1 MLHGLTGRRTYGVLP
16 FQHGLGIDEEDGLR
30 VSLRGAVRESVVAP
44 PVGDDVLRV
53 AVCAVP
59 LMSNFTDVDAL
70 AAEPGV
76 VVRFVDR
83 AEELV
88 DADLVVVPGTRGT
101 VRALR
106 WLRERGLADALAR
119 RAAEGRPV
127 LGICGG
133 FQVLGEHIEDDVESR
148 EGSVAG
154 LGLLPVRVRF
164 AREKTLA
171 RPVGE
176 ALGEPVEGYEIH
188 HGVAE
193 VAGGEAFLDGCRVG
207 EMWGTHWHGS
217 LESDGF
223 RRRFLAGWRGRP
235 APLRPRARTSF
246 AALREEQL
254 DLLGD
259 LIEEHADTDALLSL
273 IEKGAPAGLPFIA
286 PGAPVTGGPG
296 TRPRPPR
303 PLPERSFECHHAPRH
318 QGGPV
323 STPYPFTALV
333 GQDDLR
339 LALLLNAVSPA
350 VGGVLVRGEKGTAKS
365 TAVRALSA
373 LLPEVPVVA
382 GCRFSLRPG
391 RRRPELPRRPARG
404 GRRAARPARM
414 VELPVGA
421 SEDRLVG
428 ALDIERALA
437 EGVKAFEPG
446 LLADAHRGILY
457 VDEVNLLHDH
467 LVDLL
472 LDAAAMGA
480 SYVEREGVSVRH
492 AARFLLVGTMNP
504 EEGELRPQLLD
515 RFGLTVEVAASRET
529 DQRVEVVRRR
539 LAHDDDPEAFAGRW
553 ADEEAALRDRVVAA
567 RALLPQVVLGDG
579 ALRQI
584 AATCA
589 AFEVDG
595 MRADIVMARTATAL
609 AAWAGRT
616 DVRSED
622 VRQAALLALPH
633 RRRRNPF
640 DAPGLDE
647 DKLDET
653 LDEAREDDAPEPP
666 GSPEPPEG
674 DDDPDGGPGGGGGQP
689 PADGGPDSPGL
700 PPQQSRDQAED
711 RNQGEGAGQE
721 DAPAPQA
728 PAAGGPGEQGA
739 VSAAEPFRTRML
751 SVPGI
756 GEGAAGRRSR
766 ARTEHGRTTGSRRP
780 RGALTK
786 LHLAATVQ
794 AAAPHQRARGRSG
807 TGLVVRRDDL
817 RQATRE
823 GREGNL
829 VLFVVDASGSMAA
842 RQRMSAVKGA
852 VLSLLLDAYQRRDK
866 VGLVTFRG
874 SAAEVALPP
883 TSSVDA
889 AAARLETLPTGGR
902 TPLAAGLLR
911 AHDVLRVERLR
922 DAARRPLLVVVTDG
936 RATGGV
942 EPVAQAGRAARLFA
956 ADGVASVVVDCESGY
971 VRLGLAG
978 QLAGEL
984 GGTAVTLDELRA
996 DSIAGLVKDVQG
1008 HGNHSRKAA

>member
-1 MLHGLTGRRTYGVLP
+1 M
-16 FQHGLGIDEEDGLR
+16 
-30 VSLRGAVRESVVAP
+30 
-44 PVGDDVLRV
+44 
-53 AVCAVP
+53 
-59 LMSNFTDVDAL
+59 
-70 AAEPGV
+70 
-76 VVRFVDR
+76 
-83 AEELV
+83 
-88 DADLVVVPGTRGT
+88 
-101 VRALR
+101 
-106 WLRERGLADALAR
+106 
-119 RAAEGRPV
+119 
-127 LGICGG
+127 
-133 FQVLGEHIEDDVESR
+133 
-148 EGSVAG
+148 
-154 LGLLPVRVRF
+154 
-164 AREKTLA
+164 
-171 RPVGE
+171 
-176 ALGEPVEGYEIH
+176 
-188 HGVAE
+188 
-193 VAGGEAFLDGCRVG
+193 
-207 EMWGTHWHGS
+207 
-217 LESDGF
+217 
-223 RRRFLAGWRGRP
+223 
-235 APLRPRARTSF
+235 
-246 AALREEQL
+246 
-254 DLLGD
+254 
-259 LIEEHADTDALLSL
+259 
-273 IEKGAPAGLPFIA
+273 
-286 PGAPVTGGPG
+286 
-296 TRPRPPR
+296 
-303 PLPERSFECHHAPRH
+303 
-318 QGGPV
+318 
-323 STPYPFTALV
+323 STPFPFTAVV

-373 LLPEVPVVA
+373 LLPAVDVVT
-382 GCRFSLRPG
+382 GCRFSCD
-391 RRRPELPRRPARG
+391 PAAPDPACPDG
-404 GRRAARPARM
+404 PHEVEASSTRPARM

-428 ALDIERALA
+428 ALDIERALS

-515 RFGLTVEVAASRET
+515 RFGLTVEVAASREP

-539 LAHDDDPEAFAGRW
+539 LAHDDDPAAFVARW
-553 ADEEAALRDRVVAA
+553 ADEEAEVRARIVAA
-567 RALLPQVVLGDG
+567 RALLPSVRLGDG

-616 DVRSED
+616 DVLAED

-653 LDEAREDDAPEPP
+653 LEEFS
-666 GSPEPPEG
+666 GSDGDGGDSDGP
-674 DDDPDGGPGGGGGQP
+674 DDDPDPDGPGGGGRP
-689 PADGGPDSPGL
+689 PQEGPDDGSPAGDV
-700 PPQQSRDQAED
+700 PA
-711 RNQGEGAGQE
+711 QGEPSE
-721 DAPAPQA
+721 DGQA
-728 PAAGGPGEQGA
+728 PAGQSAAEQSP
-739 VSAAEPFRTRML
+739 VRAAEPFRTKVL
-751 SVPGI
+751 SVPGL

-780 RGALTK
+780 RGTLTK

-794 AAAPHQRARGRSG
+794 AAAPHQLARGRSG
-807 TGLVVRRDDL
+807 RGLVVRRDDL

-889 AAARLETLPTGGR
+889 AAVRLESLPTGGR
-902 TPLAAGLLR
+902 TPLSAGLLR

-922 DAARRPLLVVVTDG
+922 DSARRPLVVVVTDG
-936 RATGGV
+936 RATGGP
-942 EPVAQAGRAARLFA
+942 EPVATAGRAARLFA
-956 ADGVASVVVDCESGY
+956 AEGVASVVVDCESGP

-978 QLAGEL
+978 RLAGEL
-984 GGTAVTLDELRA
+984 GGTAVTLDALRA
-996 DSIAGLVKDVQG
+996 DSLAGLVRDVQG
-1008 HGNHSRKAA
+1008 TSRRAA

>member
-1 MLHGLTGRRTYGVLP
+1 M
-16 FQHGLGIDEEDGLR
+16 
-30 VSLRGAVRESVVAP
+30 
-44 PVGDDVLRV
+44 
-53 AVCAVP
+53 
-59 LMSNFTDVDAL
+59 
-70 AAEPGV
+70 
-76 VVRFVDR
+76 
-83 AEELV
+83 
-88 DADLVVVPGTRGT
+88 
-101 VRALR
+101 
-106 WLRERGLADALAR
+106 
-119 RAAEGRPV
+119 
-127 LGICGG
+127 
-133 FQVLGEHIEDDVESR
+133 
-148 EGSVAG
+148 
-154 LGLLPVRVRF
+154 
-164 AREKTLA
+164 
-171 RPVGE
+171 
-176 ALGEPVEGYEIH
+176 
-188 HGVAE
+188 
-193 VAGGEAFLDGCRVG
+193 
-207 EMWGTHWHGS
+207 
-217 LESDGF
+217 
-223 RRRFLAGWRGRP
+223 
-235 APLRPRARTSF
+235 
-246 AALREEQL
+246 
-254 DLLGD
+254 
-259 LIEEHADTDALLSL
+259 
-273 IEKGAPAGLPFIA
+273 
-286 PGAPVTGGPG
+286 
-296 TRPRPPR
+296 
-303 PLPERSFECHHAPRH
+303 
-318 QGGPV
+318 
-323 STPYPFTALV
+323 STPFPFTAVV

-365 TAVRALSA
+365 TAVRALSV
-373 LLPEVPVVA
+373 LLPAVPVVS
-382 GCRFSLRPG
+382 GCRFSCD
-391 RRRPELPRRPARG
+391 PARPDPACPDG
-404 GRRAARPARM
+404 PHEPGAGVERPARM

-428 ALDIERALA
+428 ALDIERALS

-492 AARFLLVGTMNP
+492 ASKFLLVGTMNP

-515 RFGLTVEVAASRET
+515 RFGLTVEVAASREP

-539 LAHDDDPEAFAGRW
+539 LAYDDDPAGFAGRW
-553 ADEEAALRDRVVAA
+553 AEEEASVRARIVAA
-567 RALLPQVVLGDG
+567 RELLPSVLLGDG

-616 DVRSED
+616 EVLAED

-653 LDEAREDDAPEPP
+653 LEEFGGSDDEDPD
-666 GSPEPPEG
+666 PEG
-674 DDDPDGGPGGGGGQP
+674 GDTGARPEAGDSGEPQPSGGGGEQR
-689 PADGGPDSPGL
+689 PA
-700 PPQQSRDQAED
+700 R
-711 RNQGEGAGQE
+711 
-721 DAPAPQA
+721 
-728 PAAGGPGEQGA
+728 
-739 VSAAEPFRTRML
+739 AAEPFRTKVL
-751 SVPGI
+751 SVPGL
-756 GEGAAGRRSR
+756 GEGTAGRRSR
-766 ARTEHGRTTGSRRP
+766 ARTEHGRTTGARRP

-807 TGLVVRRDDL
+807 RGLVVRRDDL

-842 RQRMSAVKGA
+842 RQRMGAVKGA

-889 AAARLETLPTGGR
+889 AAVRLESLPTGGR

-922 DAARRPLLVVVTDG
+922 DPARRALVVVVTDG
-936 RATGGV
+936 RATGGP
-942 EPVAQAGRAARLFA
+942 EPVALAGRAARLFA
-956 ADGVASVVVDCESGY
+956 ADGVASVVVDCESGP

-984 GGTAVTLDELRA
+984 GGSAVTLDELRA
-996 DSIAGLVKDVQG
+996 DSIAGLVRDVQG
-1008 HGNHSRKAA
+1008 TSRRAA

>member
-1 MLHGLTGRRTYGVLP
+1 MT
-16 FQHGLGIDEEDGLR
+16 
-30 VSLRGAVRESVVAP
+30 
-44 PVGDDVLRV
+44 
-53 AVCAVP
+53 
-59 LMSNFTDVDAL
+59 
-70 AAEPGV
+70 
-76 VVRFVDR
+76 
-83 AEELV
+83 
-88 DADLVVVPGTRGT
+88 
-101 VRALR
+101 
-106 WLRERGLADALAR
+106 
-119 RAAEGRPV
+119 
-127 LGICGG
+127 
-133 FQVLGEHIEDDVESR
+133 
-148 EGSVAG
+148 
-154 LGLLPVRVRF
+154 
-164 AREKTLA
+164 
-171 RPVGE
+171 
-176 ALGEPVEGYEIH
+176 
-188 HGVAE
+188 
-193 VAGGEAFLDGCRVG
+193 
-207 EMWGTHWHGS
+207 
-217 LESDGF
+217 
-223 RRRFLAGWRGRP
+223 
-235 APLRPRARTSF
+235 
-246 AALREEQL
+246 
-254 DLLGD
+254 
-259 LIEEHADTDALLSL
+259 
-273 IEKGAPAGLPFIA
+273 
-286 PGAPVTGGPG
+286 
-296 TRPRPPR
+296 
-303 PLPERSFECHHAPRH
+303 
-318 QGGPV
+318 
-323 STPYPFTALV
+323 TPYPFTALV

-373 LLPEVPVVA
+373 LLPQVPVVA
-382 GCRFSLRPG
+382 GCRFSCD
-391 RRRPELPRRPARG
+391 PAAPDPACPDG
-404 GRRAARPARM
+404 PHDAAGASVRDARM

-539 LAHDDDPEAFAGRW
+539 LAYDDDAEGFAARW
-553 ADEEAALRDRVVAA
+553 HDEESALRTRIVAA
-567 RALLPQVVLGDG
+567 RALLPRVRLGDG

-616 DVRSED
+616 DVLAED

-647 DKLDET
+647 DKLDDT
-653 LDEAREDDAPEPP
+653 LEQSAGDDEGD
-666 GSPEPPEG
+666 GG
-674 DDDPDGGPGGGGGQP
+674 DDDPDGGGPGGGGGQP
-689 PADGGPDSPGL
+689 PQDGPDSP
-700 PPQQSRDQAED
+700 
-711 RNQGEGAGQE
+711 EGTPENTPEAS
-721 DAPAPQA
+721 DAPAGDGEAGQDSGNEDSSPARA
-728 PAAGGPGEQGA
+728 PAAGGGEQQA
-739 VSAAEPFRTRML
+739 VRAAEPFRTKML
-751 SVPGI
+751 SVPGL

-766 ARTEHGRTTGSRRP
+766 ARTEHGRTTGARRP
-780 RGALTK
+780 QGALTK

-807 TGLVVRRDDL
+807 RGLVVRRDDL

-874 SAAEVALPP
+874 ADADVALPP

-902 TPLAAGLLR
+902 TPVAAGLLK
-911 AHDVLRVERLR
+911 AHEVLRVERMR
-922 DAARRPLLVVVTDG
+922 DPARRPLVVVVTDG

-942 EPVAQAGRAARLFA
+942 EPVARAGRAARLFA
-956 ADGVASVVVDCESGY
+956 AAQIASVVVDCESGP

-996 DSIAGLVKDVQG
+996 ESIAGLVKDVQG
-1008 HGNHSRKAA
+1008 TRTRSVA

>member
-1 MLHGLTGRRTYGVLP
+1 MTTP
-16 FQHGLGIDEEDGLR
+16 F
-30 VSLRGAVRESVVAP
+30 
-44 PVGDDVLRV
+44 
-53 AVCAVP
+53 
-59 LMSNFTDVDAL
+59 
-70 AAEPGV
+70 
-76 VVRFVDR
+76 
-83 AEELV
+83 
-88 DADLVVVPGTRGT
+88 
-101 VRALR
+101 
-106 WLRERGLADALAR
+106 
-119 RAAEGRPV
+119 
-127 LGICGG
+127 
-133 FQVLGEHIEDDVESR
+133 
-148 EGSVAG
+148 
-154 LGLLPVRVRF
+154 
-164 AREKTLA
+164 
-171 RPVGE
+171 
-176 ALGEPVEGYEIH
+176 
-188 HGVAE
+188 
-193 VAGGEAFLDGCRVG
+193 
-207 EMWGTHWHGS
+207 
-217 LESDGF
+217 
-223 RRRFLAGWRGRP
+223 
-235 APLRPRARTSF
+235 
-246 AALREEQL
+246 
-254 DLLGD
+254 
-259 LIEEHADTDALLSL
+259 
-273 IEKGAPAGLPFIA
+273 
-286 PGAPVTGGPG
+286 
-296 TRPRPPR
+296 
-303 PLPERSFECHHAPRH
+303 
-318 QGGPV
+318 
-323 STPYPFTALV
+323 PFTAVV

-373 LLPEVPVVA
+373 LLPAVAVVP
-382 GCRFSLRPG
+382 GCRFSCDPG
-391 RRRPELPRRPARG
+391 APDPGCPDGPHEAGPG
-404 GRRAARPARM
+404 GERAARM

-492 AARFLLVGTMNP
+492 ASKFLLVGTMNP

-515 RFGLTVEVAASRET
+515 RFGLTVEVAASREP

-539 LAHDDDPEAFAGRW
+539 LAYDDDPAAFAARW
-553 ADEEAALRDRVVAA
+553 AGEEAAVRQRIVAA
-567 RALLPQVVLGDG
+567 RELLPQVRLGDA

-616 DVRSED
+616 DVLAED

-653 LDEAREDDAPEPP
+653 LEQSAGQD
-666 GSPEPPEG
+666 G
-674 DDDPDGGPGGGGGQP
+674 DGGDDPDGPGGGGQP
-689 PADGGPDSPGL
+689 APESGPEGGGDSTARPE
-700 PPQQSRDQAED
+700 A
-711 RNQGEGAGQE
+711 GEGGEPGPAGAGAGE
-721 DAPAPQA
+721 QA
-728 PAAGGPGEQGA
+728 PAR
-739 VSAAEPFRTRML
+739 AAEPFRTKVL

-766 ARTEHGRTTGSRRP
+766 ARTEHGRTTGARRP
-780 RGALTK
+780 QGALTK

-794 AAAPHQRARGRSG
+794 AAAPYQRARGRSG
-807 TGLVVRRDDL
+807 PGLVIRRDDL
-817 RQATRE
+817 RQARRE

-842 RQRMSAVKGA
+842 RQRMGAVKGA

-874 SAAEVALPP
+874 SGADVALPP

-889 AAARLETLPTGGR
+889 AAVRLESLPTGGR
-902 TPLAAGLLR
+902 TPLAAGLLK
-911 AHDVLRVERLR
+911 AHEVLRVERLR
-922 DAARRPLLVVVTDG
+922 DPARRALLVVVTDG
-936 RATGGV
+936 RATGGP
-942 EPVAQAGRAARLFA
+942 EPVALAGRAARLFA
-956 ADGVASVVVDCESGY
+956 AEQVASVVVDCESGP

-984 GGTAVTLDELRA
+984 AGTAVTLDELRA
-996 DSIAGLVKDVQG
+996 DSIAGLVRDVQG
-1008 HGNHSRKAA
+1008 TSRRAA

>member
-1 MLHGLTGRRTYGVLP
+1 MTTP
-16 FQHGLGIDEEDGLR
+16 F
-30 VSLRGAVRESVVAP
+30 
-44 PVGDDVLRV
+44 
-53 AVCAVP
+53 
-59 LMSNFTDVDAL
+59 
-70 AAEPGV
+70 
-76 VVRFVDR
+76 
-83 AEELV
+83 
-88 DADLVVVPGTRGT
+88 
-101 VRALR
+101 
-106 WLRERGLADALAR
+106 
-119 RAAEGRPV
+119 
-127 LGICGG
+127 
-133 FQVLGEHIEDDVESR
+133 
-148 EGSVAG
+148 
-154 LGLLPVRVRF
+154 
-164 AREKTLA
+164 
-171 RPVGE
+171 
-176 ALGEPVEGYEIH
+176 
-188 HGVAE
+188 
-193 VAGGEAFLDGCRVG
+193 
-207 EMWGTHWHGS
+207 
-217 LESDGF
+217 
-223 RRRFLAGWRGRP
+223 
-235 APLRPRARTSF
+235 
-246 AALREEQL
+246 
-254 DLLGD
+254 
-259 LIEEHADTDALLSL
+259 
-273 IEKGAPAGLPFIA
+273 
-286 PGAPVTGGPG
+286 
-296 TRPRPPR
+296 
-303 PLPERSFECHHAPRH
+303 
-318 QGGPV
+318 
-323 STPYPFTALV
+323 PFTAVV

-373 LLPEVPVVA
+373 LLPAVAVVP
-382 GCRFSLRPG
+382 GCRFSCD
-391 RRRPELPRRPARG
+391 PASPDPQCPDGPHEAG
-404 GRRAARPARM
+404 GGTERAARM

-428 ALDIERALA
+428 SLDIERALA

-492 AARFLLVGTMNP
+492 AAKFLLVGTMNP

-515 RFGLTVEVAASRET
+515 RFGLTVEVAASREP

-539 LAHDDDPEAFAGRW
+539 LAYDDDPAAFAAQW
-553 ADEEAALRDRVVAA
+553 AREEAAVRQRIVAA
-567 RALLPQVVLGDG
+567 RELLPQVRLGDA

-616 DVRSED
+616 DVLAED

-653 LDEAREDDAPEPP
+653 LEQY
-666 GSPEPPEG
+666 SG
-674 DDDPDGGPGGGGGQP
+674 DDGDDEPDPDGPGGGGQPTPDSGPRGDGGEAARPEAGEGGQP
-689 PADGGPDSPGL
+689 
-700 PPQQSRDQAED
+700 QAS
-711 RNQGEGAGQE
+711 GAG
-721 DAPAPQA
+721 
-728 PAAGGPGEQGA
+728 EQ
-739 VSAAEPFRTRML
+739 SAARATEPFRTKAL
-751 SVPGI
+751 TVPGI

-766 ARTEHGRTTGSRRP
+766 ARTEHGRTTGARRP
-780 RGALTK
+780 QGTLTK

-807 TGLVVRRDDL
+807 PGLIVRRDDL

-874 SAAEVALPP
+874 TSAEVALPP

-889 AAARLETLPTGGR
+889 AAARLESLPTGGR
-902 TPLAAGLLR
+902 TPLAAGLLK
-911 AHDVLRVERLR
+911 AHEVLRVERLR
-922 DAARRPLLVVVTDG
+922 DPARRPLVVVVTDG
-936 RATGGV
+936 RATGGP
-942 EPVAQAGRAARLFA
+942 EPVLLASRAAGLFA
-956 ADGVASVVVDCESGY
+956 AEGVASVVVDCESGP

-996 DSIAGLVKDVQG
+996 DSIAGLVKGIQG
-1008 HGNHSRKAA
+1008 RRAA

>member
-1 MLHGLTGRRTYGVLP
+1 M
-16 FQHGLGIDEEDGLR
+16 
-30 VSLRGAVRESVVAP
+30 
-44 PVGDDVLRV
+44 
-53 AVCAVP
+53 
-59 LMSNFTDVDAL
+59 
-70 AAEPGV
+70 
-76 VVRFVDR
+76 
-83 AEELV
+83 
-88 DADLVVVPGTRGT
+88 
-101 VRALR
+101 
-106 WLRERGLADALAR
+106 
-119 RAAEGRPV
+119 
-127 LGICGG
+127 
-133 FQVLGEHIEDDVESR
+133 
-148 EGSVAG
+148 
-154 LGLLPVRVRF
+154 
-164 AREKTLA
+164 
-171 RPVGE
+171 
-176 ALGEPVEGYEIH
+176 
-188 HGVAE
+188 
-193 VAGGEAFLDGCRVG
+193 
-207 EMWGTHWHGS
+207 
-217 LESDGF
+217 
-223 RRRFLAGWRGRP
+223 
-235 APLRPRARTSF
+235 
-246 AALREEQL
+246 
-254 DLLGD
+254 
-259 LIEEHADTDALLSL
+259 
-273 IEKGAPAGLPFIA
+273 
-286 PGAPVTGGPG
+286 
-296 TRPRPPR
+296 
-303 PLPERSFECHHAPRH
+303 
-318 QGGPV
+318 

-382 GCRFSLRPG
+382 GCRFSCD
-391 RRRPELPRRPARG
+391 PASADPNCPDG
-404 GRRAARPARM
+404 PHESAGATARPARM

-539 LAHDDDPEAFAGRW
+539 LAYDDDPEGFAGRW
-553 ADEEAALRDRVVAA
+553 SDDESALRDRVVAA
-567 RALLPQVVLGDG
+567 RALLPRVVLGDG

-616 DVRSED
+616 DVLSED

-653 LDEAREDDAPEPP
+653 LEDAREDEE
-666 GSPEPPEG
+666 PEPPEG
-674 DDDPDGGPGGGGGQP
+674 DDDPDGGGPDGGGGQP
-689 PADGGPDSPGL
+689 PAGDGPDSPEL
-700 PPQQSRDQAED
+700 PSQ
-711 RNQGEGAGQE
+711 NQGP
-721 DAPAPQA
+721 DAPDTADAPETPGTDDSPAPQEPA
-728 PAAGGPGEQGA
+728 PTAGAPSGPGEQQA
-739 VSAAEPFRTRML
+739 VRAAEPFRTKML

-780 RGALTK
+780 RGTLTK

-794 AAAPHQRARGRSG
+794 AAAPHQKARGRSG
-807 TGLVVRRDDL
+807 AGLVVRRDDL

-874 SAAEVALPP
+874 AEAEVALPP

-889 AAARLETLPTGGR
+889 AAARLESLPTGGR
-902 TPLAAGLLR
+902 TPLAAGLLK

-922 DAARRPLLVVVTDG
+922 DAARRPLVVVVTDG

-942 EPVAQAGRAARLFA
+942 EPVARAGRAARLFA

-984 GGTAVTLDELRA
+984 GGTVVTLDELRA

-1008 HGNHSRKAA
+1008 MNSPSRRAA

>member
-1 MLHGLTGRRTYGVLP
+1 MTTP
-16 FQHGLGIDEEDGLR
+16 F
-30 VSLRGAVRESVVAP
+30 
-44 PVGDDVLRV
+44 
-53 AVCAVP
+53 
-59 LMSNFTDVDAL
+59 
-70 AAEPGV
+70 
-76 VVRFVDR
+76 
-83 AEELV
+83 
-88 DADLVVVPGTRGT
+88 
-101 VRALR
+101 
-106 WLRERGLADALAR
+106 
-119 RAAEGRPV
+119 
-127 LGICGG
+127 
-133 FQVLGEHIEDDVESR
+133 
-148 EGSVAG
+148 
-154 LGLLPVRVRF
+154 
-164 AREKTLA
+164 
-171 RPVGE
+171 
-176 ALGEPVEGYEIH
+176 
-188 HGVAE
+188 
-193 VAGGEAFLDGCRVG
+193 
-207 EMWGTHWHGS
+207 
-217 LESDGF
+217 
-223 RRRFLAGWRGRP
+223 
-235 APLRPRARTSF
+235 
-246 AALREEQL
+246 
-254 DLLGD
+254 
-259 LIEEHADTDALLSL
+259 
-273 IEKGAPAGLPFIA
+273 
-286 PGAPVTGGPG
+286 
-296 TRPRPPR
+296 
-303 PLPERSFECHHAPRH
+303 
-318 QGGPV
+318 
-323 STPYPFTALV
+323 PFTAVV

-373 LLPEVPVVA
+373 LMPQVPVVP
-382 GCRFSLRPG
+382 GCRFSCDPTAPDPACPDGPHEAGPG
-391 RRRPELPRRPARG
+391 AE
-404 GRRAARPARM
+404 RPARM

-515 RFGLTVEVAASRET
+515 RFGLTVEVAASREP

-539 LAHDDDPEAFAGRW
+539 LAYDDDPAGFAARW
-553 ADEEAALRDRVVAA
+553 ADEEAAVRARIVAA
-567 RALLPQVVLGDG
+567 RELLPSVRLGDG

-616 DVRSED
+616 DVLAED

-647 DKLDET
+647 DKLDQT
-653 LDEAREDDAPEPP
+653 LEEFSGE
-666 GSPEPPEG
+666 GEG
-674 DDDPDGGPGGGGGQP
+674 DEDPDPDGPGGGGGQP
-689 PADGGPDSPGL
+689 PSEGPQADGGSGARPE
-700 PPQQSRDQAED
+700 A
-711 RNQGEGAGQE
+711 GEGGE
-721 DAPAPQA
+721 PQA
-728 PAAGGPGEQGA
+728 SGAGEQTPVRA
-739 VSAAEPFRTRML
+739 SEPFRAKVL

-766 ARTEHGRTTGSRRP
+766 ARTEHGRTTGARRP

-807 TGLVVRRDDL
+807 RGLVVRRDDL
-817 RQATRE
+817 RQAVRE

-874 SAAEVALPP
+874 SAADVALPP

-889 AAARLETLPTGGR
+889 AAARLESLPTGGR
-902 TPLAAGLLR
+902 TPLAAGLLK
-911 AHDVLRVERLR
+911 AHEVLRVERLR
-922 DAARRPLLVVVTDG
+922 DPARRALVVVVTDG
-936 RATGGV
+936 RATGGP
-942 EPVAQAGRAARLFA
+942 EPVALAGRAARLFA
-956 ADGVASVVVDCESGY
+956 AEGVASVVVDCESGP

-984 GGTAVTLDELRA
+984 GGAAVTLDELRA
-996 DSIAGLVKDVQG
+996 DSIAGLVRDVQG
-1008 HGNHSRKAA
+1008 VSKRRAA

>member
-1 MLHGLTGRRTYGVLP
+1 M
-16 FQHGLGIDEEDGLR
+16 
-30 VSLRGAVRESVVAP
+30 
-44 PVGDDVLRV
+44 
-53 AVCAVP
+53 
-59 LMSNFTDVDAL
+59 
-70 AAEPGV
+70 
-76 VVRFVDR
+76 
-83 AEELV
+83 
-88 DADLVVVPGTRGT
+88 
-101 VRALR
+101 
-106 WLRERGLADALAR
+106 
-119 RAAEGRPV
+119 
-127 LGICGG
+127 
-133 FQVLGEHIEDDVESR
+133 
-148 EGSVAG
+148 
-154 LGLLPVRVRF
+154 
-164 AREKTLA
+164 
-171 RPVGE
+171 
-176 ALGEPVEGYEIH
+176 
-188 HGVAE
+188 
-193 VAGGEAFLDGCRVG
+193 
-207 EMWGTHWHGS
+207 
-217 LESDGF
+217 
-223 RRRFLAGWRGRP
+223 
-235 APLRPRARTSF
+235 
-246 AALREEQL
+246 
-254 DLLGD
+254 
-259 LIEEHADTDALLSL
+259 
-273 IEKGAPAGLPFIA
+273 
-286 PGAPVTGGPG
+286 
-296 TRPRPPR
+296 
-303 PLPERSFECHHAPRH
+303 
-318 QGGPV
+318 
-323 STPYPFTALV
+323 STPFPFTAVV

-365 TAVRALSA
+365 TAVRALSV
-373 LLPEVPVVA
+373 LLPAVDVVA
-382 GCRFSLRPG
+382 GCRFSCDPG
-391 RRRPELPRRPARG
+391 APDPGCPDGPHETGRG
-404 GRRAARPARM
+404 TTRPARM

-515 RFGLTVEVAASRET
+515 RFGLTVEVAASREPE
-529 DQRVEVVRRR
+529 QRVEVVRRR
-539 LAHDDDPEAFAGRW
+539 LAYDDDPAGFAARW
-553 ADEEAALRDRVVAA
+553 ADEEAAVRQRIVAA
-567 RALLPQVVLGDG
+567 RELLPSVRLGDG

-616 DVRSED
+616 EVLAED

-653 LDEAREDDAPEPP
+653 LEEF
-666 GSPEPPEG
+666 SG
-674 DDDPDGGPGGGGGQP
+674 DTDGDGDHDPDPDDGGPGPGGGGGE
-689 PADGGPDSPGL
+689 PAPDEGPQGGDTGARPEAGEDGE
-700 PPQQSRDQAED
+700 PQAS
-711 RNQGEGAGQE
+711 GAG
-721 DAPAPQA
+721 
-728 PAAGGPGEQGA
+728 EQSA
-739 VSAAEPFRTRML
+739 VRASEPFRTKVL

-756 GEGAAGRRSR
+756 GQGAAGRRSR
-766 ARTEHGRTTGSRRP
+766 ARTEHGRTTGARRP

-794 AAAPHQRARGRSG
+794 AAAPYQRARGRVG
-807 TGLVVRRDDL
+807 RGLVVRRDDL

-852 VLSLLLDAYQRRDK
+852 VVSLLLDAYQRRDK

-874 SAAEVALPP
+874 ASAEVALPP

-889 AAARLETLPTGGR
+889 AAARLESLPTGGR
-902 TPLAAGLLR
+902 TPLAAGLLK

-922 DAARRPLLVVVTDG
+922 DPARRALVVLVTDG
-936 RATGGV
+936 RATGGP
-942 EPVAQAGRAARLFA
+942 EPVVLAGRAARLFA
-956 ADGVASVVVDCESGY
+956 AEGIASVVVDCEAGP

-996 DSIAGLVKDVQG
+996 DSIAGLVKDVQ
-1008 HGNHSRKAA
+1008 RRAA

>member
-1 MLHGLTGRRTYGVLP
+1 MTTP
-16 FQHGLGIDEEDGLR
+16 F
-30 VSLRGAVRESVVAP
+30 
-44 PVGDDVLRV
+44 
-53 AVCAVP
+53 
-59 LMSNFTDVDAL
+59 
-70 AAEPGV
+70 
-76 VVRFVDR
+76 
-83 AEELV
+83 
-88 DADLVVVPGTRGT
+88 
-101 VRALR
+101 
-106 WLRERGLADALAR
+106 
-119 RAAEGRPV
+119 
-127 LGICGG
+127 
-133 FQVLGEHIEDDVESR
+133 
-148 EGSVAG
+148 
-154 LGLLPVRVRF
+154 
-164 AREKTLA
+164 
-171 RPVGE
+171 
-176 ALGEPVEGYEIH
+176 
-188 HGVAE
+188 
-193 VAGGEAFLDGCRVG
+193 
-207 EMWGTHWHGS
+207 
-217 LESDGF
+217 
-223 RRRFLAGWRGRP
+223 
-235 APLRPRARTSF
+235 
-246 AALREEQL
+246 
-254 DLLGD
+254 
-259 LIEEHADTDALLSL
+259 
-273 IEKGAPAGLPFIA
+273 
-286 PGAPVTGGPG
+286 
-296 TRPRPPR
+296 
-303 PLPERSFECHHAPRH
+303 
-318 QGGPV
+318 
-323 STPYPFTALV
+323 PFTAVV

-373 LLPEVPVVA
+373 LLPEVAVVP
-382 GCRFSLRPG
+382 GCRFSCDPAAPDPACPDGPHERGPG
-391 RRRPELPRRPARG
+391 VE
-404 GRRAARPARM
+404 RPARM

-472 LDAAAMGA
+472 LDAAAMGS

-515 RFGLTVEVAASRET
+515 RFGLTVEVTASREP

-539 LAHDDDPEAFAGRW
+539 LAYDDDPDGFAARW
-553 ADEEAALRDRVVAA
+553 AAEEAAVRQRIATA
-567 RALLPQVVLGDG
+567 RELLPQVRLGDG

-616 DVRSED
+616 DVLAED

-653 LDEAREDDAPEPP
+653 LEQSAGQDGDGD
-666 GSPEPPEG
+666 G
-674 DDDPDGGPGGGGGQP
+674 DDDPGPGGPGGGGRPEPEDGPQGGGDTAARPETGEGGQP
-689 PADGGPDSPGL
+689 QPSGAPEQSPV
-700 PPQQSRDQAED
+700 R
-711 RNQGEGAGQE
+711 
-721 DAPAPQA
+721 
-728 PAAGGPGEQGA
+728 
-739 VSAAEPFRTRML
+739 AAEPFRAKAL

-766 ARTEHGRTTGSRRP
+766 ARTEHGRTTGARRP

-786 LHLAATVQ
+786 LHLAATVR

-807 TGLVVRRDDL
+807 PGLVIRRDDL
-817 RQATRE
+817 RQAVRE

-874 SAAEVALPP
+874 AGAEVALPP

-889 AAARLETLPTGGR
+889 AAARLESLPTGGR
-902 TPLAAGLLR
+902 TPLAAGLLK
-911 AHDVLRVERLR
+911 AHEVLRVERLR
-922 DAARRPLLVVVTDG
+922 DPARRALLVVVTDG
-936 RATGGV
+936 RATGGP
-942 EPVAQAGRAARLFA
+942 EPVALAGRAARLFA
-956 ADGVASVVVDCESGY
+956 AESVASVVVDCESGP

-978 QLAGEL
+978 RLAGEL

-996 DSIAGLVKDVQG
+996 DSIAGLVRDVRET
-1008 HGNHSRKAA
+1008 SRRAA